1 MPESTSP
8 PPTTSTVRATPV
20 ATPVPP
26 RRRRALSY
34 ALIGGALVT
43 AAVALAARG
52 RSRPEPAPIAPGT
65 VLTPATATP
74 TPPPP
79 PPAPPV
85 PPAPGKRP
93 RVELVFA
100 LDTTGS
106 MGGLIEGAKRKI
118 WSLASFVAQGQPT
131 PELRVG
137 LVGYRD
143 VGDAYVTRVHDLDGD
158 LDRVYQRLQRF
169 QADGGGDTPEH
180 VGRALHDAV
189 FKMSWVPDDDAVKIV
204 YLVGDAPPHTDYQ
217 DGFGFERAA
226 RAAARK
232 GIQVH
237 TVRCGSDAQTETVWR
252 QIASLGRGQYMS
264 IQQDGGMREER
275 TPYDDELARLHDA
288 LGATAVGYGRHRGAV
303 VAASTAA
310 SLVPDA
316 VKAERARYLVKK
328 GKAVAGEG
336 DLLEATRDGTVKLD
350 DLTPEEL
357 PPSLRSMKPDELKLT
372 LGAKQKERDG
382 LVRRIDE
389 LSRRRAEHLETS
401 AAAAARAGVSD
412 GFDAVA
418 KRALRQSVADKP
430 AAGLKL

>member
-1 MPESTSP
+1 MPETTT
-8 PPTTSTVRATPV
+8 PPTATP
-20 ATPVPP
+20 TPTSIPDPP

-52 RSRPEPAPIAPGT
+52 RSLPEPTVIAPT
-65 VLTPATATP
+65 TLPRQAAAEPP
-74 TPPPP
+74 TQ
-79 PPAPPV
+79 PPAPPIEPIPV
-85 PPAPGKRP
+85 KRP

-143 VGDAYVTRVHDLDGD
+143 VGDAYVTRVHDLDDD

-189 FKMSWVPDDDAVKIV
+189 TRMSWASSADAVKII

-217 DGFGFERAA
+217 DGFRFDRAA
-226 RAAARK
+226 RAAARQ

-237 TVRCGSDAQTETVWR
+237 TVRCGTDAQTETVWR

-288 LGATAVGYGRHRGAV
+288 LGATAVGYGRHRAAV
-303 VAASTAA
+303 AAASTAA
-310 SLVPDA
+310 VLVPTA
-316 VKAERARYLVKK
+316 VKAERARYLVSK

-336 DLLEATRDGTVKLD
+336 DLVEATRAGVVRLD
-350 DLTPEEL
+350 DLSPEEL
-357 PPSLRSMKPDELKLT
+357 PPSLRLMKKDELKLT
-372 LGAKQKERDG
+372 LGAKQKERDQ

-389 LSRRRAEHLETS
+389 LSRKRAEHLESS

-418 KRALRQSVADKP
+418 KQALRRSVADKP